1 MNEETGPLS
10 VIVDGPKRPGVV
22 IPWEEKR
29 AELPEIGGDAE
40 LVRRVWEEVDEFAYT
55 YVWHC
60 LVSF

>member
-1 MNEETGPLS
+1 MSDQQQPK
-10 VIVDGPKRPGVV
+10 KRPGVC

-29 AELPEIGGDAE
+29 KELPEITGDAE
-40 LVRRVWEEVDEFAYT
+40 LVQRVWEETDALAYT